1 MENTLTVPEAARL
14 SGVMVH
20 YVYGLLASGRLKGEK
35 RDGRWLID
43 AEDFERWRSIHK
55 FYRKTKERAQ

>member
-1 MENTLTVPEAARL
+1 MENTITVPEAARR

-43 AEDFERWRSIHK
+43 EADFERWRAAHK
-55 FYRKTKERAQ
+55 FYRKTKERVQ